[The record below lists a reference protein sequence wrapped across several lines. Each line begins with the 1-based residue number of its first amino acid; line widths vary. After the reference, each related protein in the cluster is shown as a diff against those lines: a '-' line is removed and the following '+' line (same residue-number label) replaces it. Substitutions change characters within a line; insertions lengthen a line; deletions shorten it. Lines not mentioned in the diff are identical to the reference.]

1 MNPPNSIA
9 VIHHQT
15 VASSGESGP
24 NDIQDREAS
33 KTPGNAGGIYQSL
46 ASHHPW
52 AHLNDSFKV
61 LIGGHNKPEEQRTK
75 EYFDAWTQ
83 VNTALCATAAKILGG
98 RNVRNPGF
106 AAEEVTQGWFIT
118 MHNGGFESCDPTL
131 PFFPFGYVI
140 FVAQCLNYGRA
151 QRRQPA
157 SLMESWVADSYLPT
171 CPMEAGEVD
180 NMVHG
185 ALGRL
190 SVDLRNA
197 VMSQHF
203 EGLSAAEAAAKYGT
217 TPANM
222 DLRRCRGRKALA
234 TLLTE
239 LDPRC

>member
-1 MNPPNSIA
+1 MISTSTNNQAARSRHPCEHLDGSLK
-9 VIHHQT
+9 V
-15 VASSGESGP
+15 
-24 NDIQDREAS
+24 
-33 KTPGNAGGIYQSL
+33 L
-46 ASHHPW
+46 AS
-52 AHLNDSFKV
+52 
-61 LIGGHNKPEEQRTK
+61 GHNNPQEQRTK
-75 EYFDAWTQ
+75 AYFDAWKE
-83 VNTALCATAAKILGG
+83 VNTTFCALGTKILGG
-98 RNVRNPGF
+98 RNIRNPGL
-106 AAEEVTQGWFIT
+106 AAEEVTLGWFIT
-118 MHNGGFESCDPTL
+118 MHNGGFENCDPNL
-131 PFFPFGYVI
+131 PFFPFAYVI
-140 FVAQCLNYGRA
+140 FLGRCLNYGRA
-151 QRRQPA
+151 ERRQPA